1 MDVSDAVGRALK
13 VFNTSLVKWYTL
25 ILPNHVGSAFE
36 DWCAHI
42 RRSDVALPLSQYDS
56 IALLDVFLTGWDSVF
71 GALLPR

>member
-13 VFNTSLVKWYTL
+13 LFNVCVVKWYTL
-25 ILPNHVGSAFE
+25 VLPHQVGPSYE
-36 DWCAHI
+36 EWCAHI
-42 RRSDVALPLSQYDS
+42 RRCEVSLPLAQYDS